1 MQKKIAIVSIIVAI
15 IIVISVS
22 IGTTYSLWTTSVHQE
37 STNTIDVG
45 CFNISFSDENIAG
58 AGNINLE
65 NIYPVKDDMGKLSLP
80 YKFTITNTCSVA
92 SSYNVLL
99 ETLNNSTLDESK
111 IKVYFNDTSVKYYV
125 DNATMGLS
133 EDAKNGMN
141 LTKGYLAAGEKVT
154 YSLKMWI
161 DYNVTVDTPNIQG
174 KIWNGRIV
182 INSEAAFTKPILN
195 NKVLD
200 GNNVVLDAHTGNNKT
215 VESIT
220 CYYGDKNSQTEL
232 GTAIGTTKCQYPL
245 NAEYAKYDVSYTDGT
260 SESSVVKKLA
270 WYIVKDGQFL
280 GNESP
285 WVDLNGG
292 WTDYYIERTQGDGYI
307 NIVADYKTALE
318 NDGCGWLYSGFNVYD
333 YLTVS
338 VDMEYGLT
346 CEANQGAWTA
356 IVIPKYQES
365 NAIVQPIYNYEAT
378 SSPLNITL
386 PRTTYTLDIRANS
399 AYSETG
405 YENVML
411 QIGGQGQCV
420 SNQKIYNFSLQYA
433 E

>member
-1 MQKKIAIVSIIVAI
+1 MQKKIAIVSIIVAL

-45 CFNISFSDENIAG
+45 CFNIVFNDENISG
-58 AGNINLE
+58 AGNINLDKM
-65 NIYPVKDDMGKLSLP
+65 YPIQDYVGKILPP
-80 YKFTITNTCSVA
+80 YKFTITNQCSVA
-92 SSYNVLL
+92 SSYSVLL
-99 ETLNNSTLDESK
+99 ETLNTSTLDETNLD
-111 IKVYFNDTSVKYYV
+111 VYFNSSVKHYSS
-125 DNATMGLS
+125 NATNGLS

-141 LTKGYLAAGEKVT
+141 LTRGYLAAGEKVT
-154 YSLKMWI
+154 YDLRLWI
-161 DYNVTVDTPNIQG
+161 DYDVTVDTPNVQG

-182 INSEAAFTKPILN
+182 VNSEATFTKPILT
-195 NKVLD
+195 NKVISGENVILD
-200 GNNVVLDAHTGNNKT
+200 VLTGNTKT

-220 CYYGDKNSQTEL
+220 CYYGDKNSQTNL

-245 NAEYAKYDVSYTDGT
+245 SAEYAKYDVSYTDGT
-260 SESSVVKKLA
+260 SESSIVKKLA

-280 GNESP
+280 GNQSP
-285 WVDLNGG
+285 NIGFYDG

-307 NIVADYKTALE
+307 NIVADYKTALTD
-318 NDGCGWLYSGFNVYD
+318 DGCGWLYSRLNAYD

-338 VDMEYGLT
+338 VDMEYSLT
-346 CEANQGAWTA
+346 CEANQGAWTG
-356 IVIPKYQES
+356 IFIPSEPNQTAMVS
-365 NAIVQPIYNYEAT
+365 PIYYYEAT

-420 SNQKIYNFSLQYA
+420 SNQKIYNFSAQYA

>member
-1 MQKKIAIVSIIVAI
+1 MQKKIAIVSIIVALV
-15 IIVISVS
+15 IVISVS

-45 CFNISFSDENIAG
+45 CFNIVFNDENISG
-58 AGNINLE
+58 AGNINLDKM
-65 NIYPVKDDMGKLSLP
+65 YPIQDYIGKILPP
-80 YKFTITNTCSVA
+80 YKFTITNQCSVA
-92 SSYNVLL
+92 SSYSVLL
-99 ETLNNSTLDESK
+99 ETLNTSTLDETNLD
-111 IKVYFNDTSVKYYV
+111 VYFNASSVKHYSS
-125 DNATMGLS
+125 NATNGLS

-141 LTKGYLAAGEKVT
+141 LTRGYLAAGEKVT
-154 YSLKMWI
+154 YDLRLWI
-161 DYNVTVDTPNIQG
+161 DYDVTVDTPNVQG

-182 INSEAAFTKPILN
+182 VNSEATFTKPILN

-220 CYYGDKNSQTEL
+220 CYYGDKNSQTNL

-245 NAEYAKYDVSYTDGT
+245 SAEYAKYDVNYTDGT
-260 SESSVVKKLA
+260 SESSIVKKLA

-285 WVDLNGG
+285 YVGFSEG

-307 NIVADYKTALE
+307 NILADYKTALE
-318 NDGCGWLYSGFNVYD
+318 NDGCGWLYSGFNAND

-338 VDMEYGLT
+338 VDMEYSLT
-346 CEANQGAWTA
+346 CEANQGGWTA
-356 IVIPKYQES
+356 IVLTNNLE
-365 NAIVQPIYNYEAT
+365 NDAMLQPIYAYEAT
-378 SSPLNITL
+378 SNPLNVTV
-386 PRTTYTLDIRANS
+386 PRTNYIMDIRANPK
-399 AYSETG
+399 YNETD
-405 YENVML
+405 YDNVML

-420 SNQKIYNFSLQYA
+420 SNQKIYNFSAQYA